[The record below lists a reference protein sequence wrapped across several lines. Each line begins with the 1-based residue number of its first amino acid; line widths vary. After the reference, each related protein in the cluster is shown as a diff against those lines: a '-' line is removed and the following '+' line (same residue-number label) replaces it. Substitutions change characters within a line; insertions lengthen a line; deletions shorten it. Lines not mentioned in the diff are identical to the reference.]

1 MGMDIWLLY
10 ISTVLVLMST
20 PGPSQ
25 LLMLSN
31 SMSSGF
37 KRSLSTA
44 AGDLS
49 ANFCQM
55 VVASVG
61 LVSIIQQSSN
71 VFIVVKWAGVAY
83 LSYLGL
89 KLILSKSARPVGA
102 AKPMRSR
109 RSLFWQGFITSAAN
123 PKAVIF
129 FAALFP
135 QFIHPSEPLLHQFAI
150 LSATYL
156 IMDAIFLLAYGK
168 SAEWISTKLASSARQ
183 YLGKISGSLMIGAA
197 VLLGLKDIDANGA

>member
-1 MGMDIWLLY
+1 MGTEIWLLY
-10 ISTVLVLMST
+10 VSTVFILMSS

-31 SMSSGF
+31 SVSNGF
-37 KRSLSTA
+37 QRSLFTA

-49 ANFCQM
+49 ANFLQM
-55 VVASVG
+55 IVASIG
-61 LVSIIQQSSN
+61 LVSIVQQSSDF
-71 VFIVVKWAGVAY
+71 FIVVKWAGVAY

-89 KLILSKSARPVGA
+89 RLIFSKSGSHVGVA
-102 AKPMRSR
+102 NQRRSKK
-109 RSLFWQGFITSAAN
+109 SLFWQGFITSAAN

-135 QFIHPSEPLLHQFAI
+135 QFINPSEPLLHQFAI

-156 IMDAIFLLAYGK
+156 IMDAVFLFSYGK
-168 SAEWISTKLASSARQ
+168 SAEWVSAKLKSSARQ
-183 YLGKISGSLMIGAA
+183 YLGKVSGSFLIGAA
-197 VLLGLKDIDANGA
+197 VLLGLKEVDANL

>member
-1 MGMDIWLLY
+1 MGTDIWLLY
-10 ISTVLVLMST
+10 ISTVLILMST

-37 KRSLSTA
+37 HRSLFTA

-61 LVSIIQQSSN
+61 LVSIVQQSSD

-89 KLILSKSARPVGA
+89 RLILSKSAHPVGE
-102 AKPMRSR
+102 AKPVRSR

-183 YLGKISGSLMIGAA
+183 YLGKLSGSLMIGAA
-197 VLLGLKDIDANGA
+197 VLLGLKDVDANS